1 MIEKMTQEAMD
12 NYLDQT
18 LIEAYD
24 MIILDNDPWPSSFE
38 SKKKIKFIQQLV
50 EYFQGREEYER
61 CAQLLTIQ
69 KKVIHELDNRKPSN

>member
-1 MIEKMTQEAMD
+1 MTQEAMD

-50 EYFQGREEYER
+50 ELMAKQIERES
-61 CAQLLTIQ
+61 QNSLLLNTMNILQ
-69 KKVIHELDNRKPSN
+69 K